1 MAVLVSLLGAAMLF
15 VGVIGL
21 VRPER
26 LAALVE
32 HWSSP
37 ARYRFAVVVR
47 FLIGA
52 FLIVAA
58 PACRMPGVVR
68 AVGVL
73 AIAAAVALLFLGRA
87 RLDAFVR
94 WWLAHPSTIR
104 PAGLFAAAFGSLLMS
119 AGF

>member
-1 MAVLVSLLGAAMLF
+1 MGVLVSLLGAAMLF
-15 VGVIGL
+15 VGVIGM

-26 LAALVE
+26 LAAIVE

-37 ARYRFAVVVR
+37 TRYRFAVVAR
-47 FLIGA
+47 FVAGT

-58 PACRMPGVVR
+58 PACRMPGVIR

-73 AIAAAVALLFLGRA
+73 AVAAAIALLFVGRA
-87 RLDAFVR
+87 RLDTFVR
-94 WWLAHPSTIR
+94 WWLAHPAAIR
-104 PAGLFAAAFGSLLMS
+104 PAGLFVAAFGSLLMS